1 MFLLPTAYF
10 CFCLQLSADYGLRD
24 QYLRNEQYM
33 KRCSRASD
41 TSSAYSGSD
50 MMQSSID
57 DQENVDMDISGLPES
72 MVDSDDEEGY
82 AESTGVGFLKDCFTC
97 KIEKLI

>member
-1 MFLLPTAYF
+1 MTVIDSFILRIICIYNLFQLPE
-10 CFCLQLSADYGLRD
+10 
-24 QYLRNEQYM
+24 LRNENSYLRQENY

-57 DQENVDMDISGLPES
+57 DQEHDDLELSGLPEGL
-72 MVDSDDEEGY
+72 VDSDDEESY
-82 AESTGVGFLKDCFTC
+82 QESTEVGIISVVSL
-97 KIEKLI
+97 

>member
-1 MFLLPTAYF
+1 M
-10 CFCLQLSADYGLRD
+10 SYG
-24 QYLRNEQYM
+24 Y

-57 DQENVDMDISGLPES
+57 DPENVDCEFPSNLTES
-72 MVDSDDEEGY
+72 TVDNDSEDEEGFG
-82 AESTGVGFLKDCFTC
+82 ESTEVMFLKMIPLFSNNSN
-97 KIEKLI
+97 